1 MENYAT
7 NKIFL
12 HIYCYIIYPL
22 LLFLKKYLK
31 NYRYSGFA
39 GLCILL
45 LYACSTQQDTA
56 VNRRLQN
63 LSARYNYIYNANI
76 LLQEYQDNLSQNQKD
91 DYSRLLPLY
100 IAPGTDGMANKEL
113 DNISQKARALINE
126 KNLSNYV
133 DEAYMLLG
141 KTDFYK
147 GNYYNAAE
155 YFSYVERAFR
165 RNKRVYL
172 DALTWKART
181 YMQLNNEK
189 MATRLLDSAKVMLDS
204 VKRHQAETYATLA
217 QLSLNGGDY
226 KNAISYLKKAIKN
239 PESRQNLIR
248 WTYCLAQLHEQ
259 EGDHEAALKHYN
271 RVEHSNAP
279 FEMYFNALLSKIR
292 VNDQLKPNAF
302 NRTDELLKLVK
313 DDKNTDYT
321 DQIYYEVAE
330 DYYTAGDYAKAA
342 HYYKRSAAE
351 STVNPIQKGLAYLK
365 LADLHFKEYNEYV
378 TAKLYYDSALITLP
392 ESYPNY
398 EQLSK
403 KVQNLTYLSDRFR
416 IIYTQDTLQS
426 LAAMPEQQR
435 LVIIAQRFTPKA
447 ETMVP
452 ERQSTVNPSRNIPS
466 GSSKNNTFYF
476 SNVAAVSRG
485 FTDFKKRWGNRI
497 LENNW
502 RQSVKSSNAL
512 SLQQTA
518 THPADTAPGTD
529 ASPKEKI
536 EDQIRAYSALLPL
549 TPEQLSQSNRLI
561 SDAMFEIAVF
571 YQQVLEDQPEAI
583 KMYEALLKR
592 FPENPH
598 LETVY
603 YSLYLGY
610 KNIDPEKSAQYKDLV
625 LTRYPASAYAKTILD
640 PAYSSRKNALETEIN
655 KQYNATFELYAQKA
669 YAGVIEKVNEIHQ
682 RFPGNSLQI
691 QSDYLK
697 AIAIGKT
704 SNVDSLLMAFQ
715 QIIRQY
721 PADSLITPLI
731 KDHLAYI
738 NANLNTFRS
747 RKIALLDFDETE
759 PRFVAQQPVQPVN
772 IPLANTA
779 PAGKMPPPVPPA
791 PGTVATTPQAQPP
804 ASAANTPETDGLFS
818 TAASEV
824 YYYVISVAT
833 METSLSSSRFGIGQF
848 NRGNYAGSNLKHNL
862 IDLDRDQVI
871 YVGNFNSL
879 NEVHAY
885 ADEIKPQLTKIMKVP
900 ANLYQSFY
908 ISRENFDK
916 IRDRVTLNRYLAF
929 FKAHYE

>member
-1 MENYAT
+1 M
-7 NKIFL
+7 

-45 LYACSTQQDTA
+45 LYACSTQQNTA

-63 LSARYNYIYNANI
+63 LSARYNYIYNANT

-100 IAPGTDGMANKEL
+100 IAPDAGSMVNDHKEL
-113 DNISQKARALINE
+113 DDISQKARALINE
-126 KNLSNYV
+126 KNLSNYL

-165 RNKRVYL
+165 RHKRVYL

-204 VKRHQAETYATLA
+204 VKRHKAETYATLA

-226 KNAISYLKKAIKN
+226 KNAISYLKKAIKK

-259 EGDHEAALKHYN
+259 EGDHEAALKHYH

-279 FEMYFNALLSKIR
+279 FELYFNALLSKIR
-292 VNDQLKPNAF
+292 VNDQLRPNTF

-330 DYYTAGDYAKAA
+330 DYYAAGDYTKAA
-342 HYYKRSAAE
+342 HYFKRSAAE

-365 LADLHFKEYNEYV
+365 LADLHFKENNEYV
-378 TAKLYYDSALITLP
+378 TAKLYYDSALVTLP

-403 KVQNLTYLSDRFR
+403 KAQNLTYLSDRFR
-416 IIYTQDTLQS
+416 IIHTQDTLQS
-426 LAAMPEQQR
+426 LAAMTEQER
-435 LVIIAQRFTPKA
+435 LALITQRFTPKTEA
-447 ETMVP
+447 PAP
-452 ERQSTVNPSRNIPS
+452 ERQPNVNTNRNTPLS
-466 GSSKNNTFYF
+466 SSKNNTFYF
-476 SNVAAVSRG
+476 SNVTAVSRG

-512 SLQQTA
+512 SLQQPGEGRSAAET
-518 THPADTAPGTD
+518 GTD
-529 ASPKEKI
+529 ASPKENI
-536 EDQIRAYSALLPL
+536 EDQIRMYTALLPL
-549 TPEQLSQSNRLI
+549 TPEQLNRSNRLI

-592 FPENPH
+592 FPENAH

-610 KNIDPEKSAQYKDLV
+610 KNIDPEKSARYKDLV
-625 LTRYPASAYAKTILD
+625 LVRYPASAYAKTILD

-669 YAGVIEKVNEIHQ
+669 YEKVIEKVNEINQ

-759 PRFVAQQPVQPVN
+759 PRFVAQQPTQPVN
-772 IPLANTA
+772 VAAANTA
-779 PAGKMPPPVPPA
+779 PAVKMPPPAISAMPVTTPV
-791 PGTVATTPQAQPP
+791 TTTPQAQPP
-804 ASAANTPETDGLFS
+804 APAASTPKTDGLFS

-862 IDLDRDQVI
+862 IDLDYDQVI
-871 YVGNFNSL
+871 YVGNFSNL
-879 NEVHAY
+879 NEVHTY